1 MLILKEENILISII
15 IIRKKKYMKIKI
27 IQYVQIK
34 LKIKINIFLIQQII
48 QIQKAI
54 LKMMKILEIDSLK
67 ECLIIQEIAIH
78 F

>member
-1 MLILKEENILISII
+1 M
-15 IIRKKKYMKIKI
+15 KKKNIKI